1 MKSLESSKP
10 SRVKSQVLRLAR
22 HMDKAIALGVAAAYP
37 LLFSMDAPDP
47 VPDWKDGVRFGW
59 KVVRVTARE
68 TIKVLKKGLP

>member
-1 MKSLESSKP
+1 MTSLESVKP
-10 SRVKSQVLRLAR
+10 SWVKLHALKFAQR
-22 HMDKAIALGVAAAYP
+22 MDKAISLGVAAAYP

-68 TIKVLKKGLP
+68 TLKVLKKGLP

>member
-1 MKSLESSKP
+1 MKSLETVKP
-10 SRVKSQVLRLAR
+10 SWAKVRVVKLAQR
-22 HMDKAIALGVAAAYP
+22 MDRAISLGVAASYP

-47 VPDWKDGVRFGW
+47 VPDWKQGVRFGW

>member
-1 MKSLESSKP
+1 MNSLEPVRQSW
-10 SRVKSQVLRLAR
+10 VKVRALKFAR
-22 HMDKAIALGVAAAYP
+22 HMDKAISLGVAAAYP

-47 VPDWKDGVRFGW
+47 VPDWKQGVRFGW